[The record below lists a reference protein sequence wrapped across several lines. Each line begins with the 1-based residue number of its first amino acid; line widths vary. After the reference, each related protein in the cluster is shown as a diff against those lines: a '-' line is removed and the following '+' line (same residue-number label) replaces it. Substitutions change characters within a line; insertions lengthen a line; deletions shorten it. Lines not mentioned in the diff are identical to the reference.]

1 MSVLPKE
8 PNSEPRVRADRDRP
22 GSAEQLAPRERGFFY
37 ADCDGAGVRAR
48 SKKGRPPLGGRPK
61 FALTIRSDADDRN
74 DPVIAVHD
82 DDLIADD
89 EVHVPAPLGI
99 DLDEGWGNDHHADA
113 GRHGCADAQ
122 GKINVVD
129 PRYIA
134 AGQHCLP
141 NLRALFRRQVDT
153 AARLAC
159 LPLLGLALLRRLPLL
174 GLTLL
179 RSLAR
184 LALAWLG
191 LAGLGLAWL
200 GLAGLGLAL
209 LRLTR
214 LTLLTL
220 RTLTAGL
227 VPLLLALATLLRLT
241 LFALL
246 RSRFRLGLAGRLAA
260 LPALRAV
267 LLHPFLGL
275 TLLRGRLRLR
285 ALGRA
290 AALFALHALS

>member
-1 MSVLPKE
+1 V
-8 PNSEPRVRADRDRP
+8 V
-22 GSAEQLAPRERGFFY
+22 
-37 ADCDGAGVRAR
+37 
-48 SKKGRPPLGGRPK
+48 
-61 FALTIRSDADDRN
+61 
-74 DPVIAVHD
+74 AVDD

-99 DLDEGWGNDHHADA
+99 DLDEGWGNRHHADA

-122 GKINVVD
+122 GEIDVVD
-129 PRYIA
+129 PRHIT
-134 AGQHCLP
+134 AGQYRLP
-141 NLRALFRRQVDT
+141 NPRALFRRQVGT
-153 AARLAC
+153 AACLAC
-159 LPLLGLALLRRLPLL
+159 LSLLGLALLRRLPLL

-184 LALAWLG
+184 LALTW
-191 LAGLGLAWL
+191 LGLAWL
-200 GLAGLGLAL
+200 GLAWLGLAWLGLAWLGLTL

-220 RTLTAGL
+220 RTLAAGL
-227 VPLLLALATLLRLT
+227 VLLLLALAALLT

-246 RSRFRLGLAGRLAA
+246 RSRFRLGLARRLAT

-267 LLHPFLGL
+267 LLHSFLGL

>member
-1 MSVLPKE
+1 MPAPQK
-8 PNSEPRVRADRDRP
+8 NGPR
-22 GSAEQLAPRERGFFY
+22 S
-37 ADCDGAGVRAR
+37 GAV
-48 SKKGRPPLGGRPK
+48 SS
-61 FALTIRSDADDRN
+61 LTPVIRSDADDRN
-74 DPVIAVHD
+74 DPMIAVHD

-99 DLDEGWGNDHHADA
+99 DLDERRGNRHHADP

-122 GKINVVD
+122 GEIDVVD
-129 PRYIA
+129 PRHVT

-141 NLRALFRRQVDT
+141 NPRALFRRQVGT
-153 AARLAC
+153 ATRLAC
-159 LPLLGLALLRRLPLL
+159 LPLLRLALLRLP
-174 GLTLL
+174 LL

-184 LALAWLG
+184 LG

-200 GLAGLGLAL
+200 GPTWLGLAF

-220 RTLTAGL
+220 RPLTAGL
-227 VPLLLALATLLRLT
+227 VPLLLALVSLLRLT

-246 RSRFRLGLAGRLAA
+246 RSRFRLGLACRLPT

-267 LLHPFLGL
+267 LLLSLHPVLGW

-290 AALFALHALS
+290 AALFALHALG

>member
-1 MSVLPKE
+1 M
-8 PNSEPRVRADRDRP
+8 
-22 GSAEQLAPRERGFFY
+22 
-37 ADCDGAGVRAR
+37 
-48 SKKGRPPLGGRPK
+48 
-61 FALTIRSDADDRN
+61 
-74 DPVIAVHD
+74 IAVHD

-99 DLDEGWGNDHHADA
+99 DLDERRGNRHHADP

-122 GKINVVD
+122 GEIDVVD
-129 PRYIA
+129 PRHVT

-141 NLRALFRRQVDT
+141 NPRALFRRQVGT
-153 AARLAC
+153 ATRLAC
-159 LPLLGLALLRRLPLL
+159 LPLLRLALLRLALLRLALLRLP
-174 GLTLL
+174 LL

-184 LALAWLG
+184 LG

-200 GLAGLGLAL
+200 GPTWLSLAF

-227 VPLLLALATLLRLT
+227 VPLLLALAALLRLI

-246 RSRFRLGLAGRLAA
+246 RSRFRLGLACRLAI

-267 LLHPFLGL
+267 LLHPVLGW

>member
-1 MSVLPKE
+1 M
-8 PNSEPRVRADRDRP
+8 
-22 GSAEQLAPRERGFFY
+22 
-37 ADCDGAGVRAR
+37 
-48 SKKGRPPLGGRPK
+48 
-61 FALTIRSDADDRN
+61 
-74 DPVIAVHD
+74 IAVHD

-99 DLDEGWGNDHHADA
+99 DLDERRGNRHDADP

-122 GKINVVD
+122 GEIDVVD
-129 PRYIA
+129 PRHVT

-141 NLRALFRRQVDT
+141 NPRALFRRQVGT
-153 AARLAC
+153 ATRLAC
-159 LPLLGLALLRRLPLL
+159 LPLLRLALLGLALLRMP
-174 GLTLL
+174 LL

-184 LALAWLG
+184 LGLAWLALAWLG
-191 LAGLGLAWL
+191 PTWL
-200 GLAGLGLAL
+200 GLAF

-214 LTLLTL
+214 LTLLPL
-220 RTLTAGL
+220 RPLTAGL
-227 VPLLLALATLLRLT
+227 VPLLLALVALLRLP

-246 RSRFRLGLAGRLAA
+246 RSRFGLGLARRLAT

-267 LLHPFLGL
+267 LLLSLHPVLGW

-290 AALFALHALS
+290 AALFALHALG

>member
-8 PNSEPRVRADRDRP
+8 PNSEPRVRADRDRS

-37 ADCDGAGVRAR
+37 ADCDGAAVRAR
-48 SKKGRPPLGGRPK
+48 SEKGRPPLGGRPK
-61 FALTIRSDADDRN
+61 FVLPIRSDVDDRD
-74 DPVIAVHD
+74 DPVVAVDD
-82 DDLIADD
+82 DDLIAHD

-99 DLDEGWGNDHHADA
+99 DLDEGWGNRHHADA

-129 PRYIA
+129 PRHIA
-134 AGQHCLP
+134 AGQHRLP
-141 NLRALFRRQVDT
+141 NLRALFRRQVGT
-153 AARLAC
+153 AACLAC
-159 LPLLGLALLRRLPLL
+159 LSLLGLALLRRLPLL

-184 LALAWLG
+184 LGLTWLALAWLALAWLG
-191 LAGLGLAWL
+191 LT
-200 GLAGLGLAL
+200 L

-227 VPLLLALATLLRLT
+227 VLLLLALAALLT

-246 RSRFRLGLAGRLAA
+246 RSRFRLGLARRLAA

-267 LLHPFLGL
+267 LLRSLHPVLGW
-275 TLLRGRLRLR
+275 TLLRGRLRLL

>member
-1 MSVLPKE
+1 M
-8 PNSEPRVRADRDRP
+8 
-22 GSAEQLAPRERGFFY
+22 
-37 ADCDGAGVRAR
+37 
-48 SKKGRPPLGGRPK
+48 
-61 FALTIRSDADDRN
+61 
-74 DPVIAVHD
+74 IAVHD

-99 DLDEGWGNDHHADA
+99 DLDEGPGNRHHADP

-122 GKINVVD
+122 GEIDVVD
-129 PRYIA
+129 PRHVT
-134 AGQHCLP
+134 AGQHRLP
-141 NLRALFRRQVDT
+141 NPRALFRRQVGT
-153 AARLAC
+153 ATRLAC
-159 LPLLGLALLRRLPLL
+159 LPLLRRLPLL
-174 GLTLL
+174 RLTLL

-184 LALAWLG
+184 LGLTWLALAWLALAWLG
-191 LAGLGLAWL
+191 LT
-200 GLAGLGLAL
+200 L

-227 VPLLLALATLLRLT
+227 VPLLLALAALLRLI

-246 RSRFRLGLAGRLAA
+246 RSRFRLGLAYRLAI

-267 LLHPFLGL
+267 LLHPVLGW

-290 AALFALHALS
+290 AALFALHALG

>member
-1 MSVLPKE
+1 M
-8 PNSEPRVRADRDRP
+8 
-22 GSAEQLAPRERGFFY
+22 
-37 ADCDGAGVRAR
+37 
-48 SKKGRPPLGGRPK
+48 
-61 FALTIRSDADDRN
+61 
-74 DPVIAVHD
+74 IAVHD

-99 DLDEGWGNDHHADA
+99 DLDEGPGNRHHADP

-122 GKINVVD
+122 GEIDVVD
-129 PRYIA
+129 PRHVT
-134 AGQHCLP
+134 AGQHRLP
-141 NLRALFRRQVDT
+141 NPRALFRRQVGT
-153 AARLAC
+153 ATRLAC
-159 LPLLGLALLRRLPLL
+159 LPLLRRLPLL
-174 GLTLL
+174 RLTLL

-184 LALAWLG
+184 LGLTWLALAWLALAWLG
-191 LAGLGLAWL
+191 LT
-200 GLAGLGLAL
+200 L

-227 VPLLLALATLLRLT
+227 VPLLLALAALLRLI

-246 RSRFRLGLAGRLAA
+246 RSRFRLGLAYRLAI

-267 LLHPFLGL
+267 LLHPVLGW

-290 AALFALHALS
+290 AALLALHALG

>member
-1 MSVLPKE
+1 M
-8 PNSEPRVRADRDRP
+8 
-22 GSAEQLAPRERGFFY
+22 
-37 ADCDGAGVRAR
+37 
-48 SKKGRPPLGGRPK
+48 
-61 FALTIRSDADDRN
+61 
-74 DPVIAVHD
+74 IAVHD

-99 DLDEGWGNDHHADA
+99 DLDEGRGNRHHADP
-113 GRHGCADAQ
+113 GRDGCADAQ
-122 GKINVVD
+122 GEIDVVD
-129 PRYIA
+129 PRHVT

-141 NLRALFRRQVDT
+141 NPRALFRRQVGT
-153 AARLAC
+153 ATRLAC
-159 LPLLGLALLRRLPLL
+159 LPLLRRLPLL
-174 GLTLL
+174 RLTLL
-179 RSLAR
+179 RGLAR
-184 LALAWLG
+184 LGLTWLALAWLG
-191 LAGLGLAWL
+191 LTWL
-200 GLAGLGLAL
+200 GLTL

-227 VPLLLALATLLRLT
+227 VPLLLALAALLRLI

-246 RSRFRLGLAGRLAA
+246 RSRFRLGLACRLAI

-267 LLHPFLGL
+267 LLHPVLGW

>member
-1 MSVLPKE
+1 M
-8 PNSEPRVRADRDRP
+8 
-22 GSAEQLAPRERGFFY
+22 
-37 ADCDGAGVRAR
+37 
-48 SKKGRPPLGGRPK
+48 
-61 FALTIRSDADDRN
+61 
-74 DPVIAVHD
+74 IAVHD

-99 DLDEGWGNDHHADA
+99 DLDEGPGNRHHADP

-122 GKINVVD
+122 GEIDVVD
-129 PRYIA
+129 PRHVT
-134 AGQHCLP
+134 AGQHRLP
-141 NLRALFRRQVDT
+141 NPRALFRRQVGT
-153 AARLAC
+153 ATRLAC
-159 LPLLGLALLRRLPLL
+159 LPLLRRLPLL
-174 GLTLL
+174 RLTLL

-184 LALAWLG
+184 LGLTWLALAWLALAWLALAWLG
-191 LAGLGLAWL
+191 LT
-200 GLAGLGLAL
+200 L

-227 VPLLLALATLLRLT
+227 VPLLLALAALLRLI

-246 RSRFRLGLAGRLAA
+246 RSRFRLGLAYRLAI

-267 LLHPFLGL
+267 LLHPVLGWTLLPFLGW

-285 ALGRA
+285 PLGRA
-290 AALFALHALS
+290 AALFALHTLG

>member
-1 MSVLPKE
+1 M
-8 PNSEPRVRADRDRP
+8 
-22 GSAEQLAPRERGFFY
+22 
-37 ADCDGAGVRAR
+37 
-48 SKKGRPPLGGRPK
+48 
-61 FALTIRSDADDRN
+61 
-74 DPVIAVHD
+74 IAVHD

-89 EVHVPAPLGI
+89 EVHVPPPLGI
-99 DLDEGWGNDHHADA
+99 DLDEGPGNRHHADP

-122 GKINVVD
+122 GEIDVVD
-129 PRYIA
+129 PRHVT
-134 AGQHCLP
+134 AGQHRLP
-141 NLRALFRRQVDT
+141 NPRALFRRQVGT
-153 AARLAC
+153 ATRLAC
-159 LPLLGLALLRRLPLL
+159 LPLLRRLPLL
-174 GLTLL
+174 RLTLL

-184 LALAWLG
+184 LGLTWLALAWLALAWLALAWLG
-191 LAGLGLAWL
+191 LT
-200 GLAGLGLAL
+200 L

-227 VPLLLALATLLRLT
+227 VPLLLALAALLRLI

-246 RSRFRLGLAGRLAA
+246 RSRFRLGLAYRLAI

-267 LLHPFLGL
+267 LLHPVLGW

-290 AALFALHALS
+290 AALLALHALG